1 MKLVG
6 LYEKTSALITMEL
19 FDAPE
24 TVMTIEKEF
33 AQEFLYLNN
42 MTLKLFKRENNDEQ
56 FNILRLYDIYFRI
69 GKPLIEDHEYDTY
82 DNEYKADSGDDTP
95 IMFEPTVSAWTKE
108 KHQLVM
114 GSLSKCNTLEEVEK
128 WNGKTETFNKPKVIS
143 EKLDGIS
150 LECIYEGGIFKQA
163 ITRGN
168 GTVGEDITINAVY
181 FEGIVKELGE
191 KMNCAIRGELVITKE
206 NFHTINTI
214 LLTQGKDP
222 LKNTR
227 NGVAG
232 QATKFKD
239 RNEDILELLTFIAY
253 EIQIFGIVKTGENV
267 V

>member
-1 MKLVG
+1 MKLVK
-6 LYEKTSALITMEL
+6 LYEKTSALIAMEL

-24 TVMTIEKEF
+24 TIKAIEKEF
-33 AQEFLYLNN
+33 SAEFLFLNN
-42 MTLKLFKRENNDEQ
+42 MNLDLFKKSDNDEQ
-56 FNILRLYDIYFRI
+56 FNILRLYDVYFRI
-69 GKPLIEDHEYDTY
+69 GKPLIEDKEYDIY
-82 DNEYKADSGDDTP
+82 ESEYKTEETAP

-128 WNGKTETFNKPKVIS
+128 WNTKTETYNKPKVIS

-163 ITRGN
+163 ITRGD
-168 GTVGEDITINAVY
+168 GSVGEDITVNAMH

-191 KMNCAIRGELVITKE
+191 KMNCAVRGELVITKE

-214 LLTQGKDP
+214 LMTQGKDP

-239 RNEDILELLTFIAY
+239 RNEEILELLTFIAY
-253 EIQIFGIVKTGENV
+253 EIQVFGIVKTGENV
-267 V
+267 A